1 MPPLLPIALVLA
13 AIAGADQ
20 PAGSGCVG
28 AEEAV
33 VRAAGDD
40 GGPPKF
46 SPGFFRRPLNLNVS
60 VDGVD
65 GQDLPISI
73 EEVCGVPRRLRRQ
86 ATQLAGGD
94 GVALLLAK
102 TQVID
107 GASVLTDDDAAAA
120 LDGADTAVIRGRL
133 TRPSAW
139 HEDEDGEPIPTF
151 RAGRVE
157 ITD

>member
-1 MPPLLPIALVLA
+1 MPPLLPVALLVA
-13 AIAGADQ
+13 AIAGAEAPAAVIAGDDQ
-20 PAGSGCVG
+20 PAGSGSVA

-33 VRAAGDD
+33 VRAAAED

-46 SPGFFRRPLNLNVS
+46 RAAFFRRSLNLNVS

-65 GQDLPISI
+65 GLDLPISI
-73 EEVCGVPRRLRRQ
+73 EEICGVPKRLRRQ
-86 ATQLAGGD
+86 AAQLAGGD
-94 GVALLLAK
+94 GF
-102 TQVID
+102 
-107 GASVLTDDDAAAA
+107 GAGDDAVAA
-120 LDGADTAVIRGRL
+120 LDGADTAVVRGRL
-133 TRPSAW
+133 TRPGGW